1 MASDLKEEHYI
12 TPSTIETIDYSMF
25 EWVNKK
31 LDIFT
36 TTNKGFQK
44 VPVKW
49 SSGERAWMSKK
60 DSNLRDKDGTLILP
74 LISIERTGVVK
85 DPNKKG
91 SVWGNIPPVFKDEYG
106 GTITVA
112 KRINQDKTSIFS
124 RAANK
129 RKTGKLNIKTEK
141 PSKVVYETIT
151 MPIPVY
157 VENTYKISI
166 RTEYQQQMNEILQ
179 PFFTK
184 TRGSNMVYLKYDGH
198 TYPAF
203 IDGNFSYNNNIA
215 DMSQDERTFLTEITV
230 TVLGHL
236 IGDGPNQD
244 KPRVTKRESI
254 AEIKIPQETEILS

>member
-1 MASDLKEEHYI
+1 MENEIKEEHYI
-12 TPSTIETIDYSMF
+12 TPSTIETIDYSIHD
-25 EWVNKK
+25 WINSK

-49 SSGERAWMSKK
+49 SSGERAWMTKK

-74 LISIERTGVVK
+74 LISIERTGLAK

-106 GTITVA
+106 GTITIA
-112 KRINQDKTSIFS
+112 KRVNQEKSTVFT

-141 PSKVVYETIT
+141 APKTVYETIT

-157 VENTYKISI
+157 VEATYKVSI
-166 RTEYQQQMNEILQ
+166 RTEYQQQMNEIVQ

-184 TRGSNMVYLKYDGH
+184 TRGSNMVYLKHDGH

-203 IDGNFSYNNNIA
+203 IEGDFAYNNNIS
-215 DMSQDERTFLTEITV
+215 DLSNEERTFLTEITIR
-230 TVLGHL
+230 VLGHL
-236 IGDGPNQD
+236 IGDGTNQD
-244 KPRVTKRESI
+244 KPVFTKRESI
-254 AEIKIPQETEILS
+254 AEVKIPKESDILS